1 MAKSKNI
8 NIKWTLEEESF
19 LINNYS
25 NKSWDYILNQLPR
38 HNKKQ
43 IIDKAS
49 YMKIK
54 RERVWSF
61 EDITILKKI
70 YEKSLTH
77 SILSYAFD
85 IFLSSIVVLPRR
97 DDIELS
103 SSRLSCAGP
112 FRSLS
117 ASYL

>member
-70 YEKSLTH
+70 YEKS
-77 SILSYAFD
+77 
-85 IFLSSIVVLPRR
+85 P
-97 DDIELS
+97 
-103 SSRLSCAGP
+103 
-112 FRSLS
+112 SLS
-117 ASYL
+117 EEQWGIV